1 MENLQIERLKGE
13 KILFAC
19 CPADGHFNP
28 LTSLGKHLQ
37 DLECEVHWYTS
48 AAYAEKLS
56 ALNIPHHPFKHALD
70 INADSIDGYFPERR
84 GISDPIEKINFDMIN
99 IFWSRSV
106 EYFEDLTEINTT
118 FAFDLLIC
126 DNMFSAIPFV
136 KEKMGIPVVAVG
148 VIPLSQESLNLAPY
162 GMGFPPASN
171 EHEWNEYSRLRE
183 LARNVWFKEP
193 SDLFKGI
200 LSDYGIQNEKSPGD
214 LLIEYT
220 DRYLQIGTPNFEY
233 YRSDISDKIRFI
245 GALMPFG
252 RNPETNWYDERVST
266 FNKVILVTQGTV
278 EKDTAKLIIP
288 TLEAFKNTGFLVIAT
303 TGGSNTE
310 ELKARYPQR
319 NIIIIEANIP
329 FDQVMPHADVFV
341 TNGGYGGTLYGI
353 KHKLPMVA
361 AGVHEGKSEVCARI
375 GYFEYGINLNTEH
388 PEPNEIYDAVDKL
401 LSEDIYKNN
410 VSSLAAE
417 MRDYNSME
425 LSIAAI
431 IEVIEAKESVVQNR
445 A

>member
-1 MENLQIERLKGE
+1 MENLQIELLKGK
-13 KILFAC
+13 KILFAS

-28 LTSLGKHLQ
+28 LTGLAKHLQ

-56 ALNIPHHPFKHALD
+56 ALNIPHHSFKHALD
-70 INADSIDGYFPERR
+70 INADSIDEYFPERR
-84 GISDPIEKINFDMIN
+84 GIGDPIEKINFDMIN

-118 FAFDLLIC
+118 FPFDLLIC

-136 KEKMGIPVVAVG
+136 KEQLDIPVVAVG
-148 VIPLSQESLNLAPY
+148 VIPLSQESFNLAPY
-162 GMGFPPASN
+162 GMGLPPASN
-171 EHEWNEYSRLRE
+171 EYERGEYYHLRE

-200 LSDYGIQNEKSPGD
+200 LGEYGIQNDNSPGD
-214 LLIEYT
+214 LLIEYA

-233 YRSDISDKIRFI
+233 YRSDISDNIRFI
-245 GALMPFG
+245 GALMPF
-252 RNPETNWYDERVST
+252 RRQPETQWHDERVST
-266 FNKVILVTQGTV
+266 FDKVILVTQGTV

-288 TLEAFKNTGFLVIAT
+288 TLEAFKDTGFLVIAT
-303 TGGSNTE
+303 TGGSDTDD
-310 ELKARYPQR
+310 LRAKYPQR
-319 NIIIIEANIP
+319 NIIIEANIP
-329 FDQVMPHADVFV
+329 FDQVMRHADVFV
-341 TNGGYGGTLYGI
+341 TKGGYGGTLYGI

-361 AGVHEGKSEVCARI
+361 AGVHEGKNEVCARI

-388 PEPNEIYDAVDKL
+388 PEPNEIFDAVDKL

-417 MRDYNSME
+417 MHDYNSME